1 MQELFLEFLKNPTA
15 DTFRA
20 IRAEV
25 VKHEKYDGY
34 SRDLD
39 EMRQAFNQKR
49 FADIRTVFGNAQPNL
64 LLSPE
69 AHFLLSLAARE
80 LGDTKGAQIEQYVSF
95 RCIDG
100 ILATGDG
107 TEEKAYVVLRTS
119 DEYDLLNILKK
130 QVQSQ
135 HLVHS
140 DNGRSY
146 DKMVCSDKSEVWFD
160 ITDLFD
166 AMTLRLHPLGKPQT
180 S

>member
-1 MQELFLEFLKNPTA
+1 MQELFLEFLKNPTG

-34 SRDLD
+34 SHDLD
-39 EMRQAFNQKR
+39 EMRRAFNVKR
-49 FADIRTVFGNAQPNL
+49 YDDIRTIFGSVQPNL

-107 TEEKAYVVLRTS
+107 TEEKAYHVLRAS

-130 QVQSQ
+130 QVLSQ
-135 HLVHS
+135 HLIHT
-140 DNGRSY
+140 DNRRSF
-146 DKMVCSDKSEVWFD
+146 DKMVCTDKSEVWFD
-160 ITDLFD
+160 ITDLFETM
-166 AMTLRLHPLGKPQT
+166 AQRMHPQGKPYN